1 MEPIDKIIDGMFKN
15 PPKEGEDYTLLEDE
29 LEKDFQLLTTGG
41 MKTVNFEK
49 LSALA
54 GRLALFIRHHKRIRV
69 VFDYDPDALYMEFR
83 YYIPKDAPLDQWKG
97 RLT

>member
-15 PPKEGEDYTLLEDE
+15 PPKEGEDCTLLEDE

-69 VFDYDPDALYMEFR
+69 VFDYDPDALNMEFR
-83 YYIPKDAPLDQWKG
+83 YYIPIDAPLDQWKG

>member
-1 MEPIDKIIDGMFKN
+1 MESIDQIVEDMFKN
-15 PPKEGEDYTLLEDE
+15 SPKEGEEYFTLEDE
-29 LEKDFQLLTTGG
+29 LEKEYQLLSTGG

-49 LSALA
+49 LSVLA
-54 GRLALFIRHHKRIRV
+54 GRIALFMRHHKRIRV
-69 VFDYDPDALYMEFR
+69 VFDYDPDALNMEFR